1 MTRTDINN
9 NKEGSTSSVNA
20 ASKFVIRDI
29 VLKKKNP
36 QLKLEKYFEVKKKP
50 RINQAIRRNFQG
62 FPLSECCYEEEIG
75 DFVYCPLHHLA
86 TITTRIGRRQER
98 RKDSAMNACCPRAL

>member
-9 NKEGSTSSVNA
+9 NKEGGTSSVNA

-36 QLKLEKYFEVKKKP
+36 QQKLEKYFEVKKKP

-75 DFVYCPLHHLA
+75 NFVYCPPCS
-86 TITTRIGRRQER
+86 ITTRRGRRQEL
-98 RKDSAMNACCPRAL
+98 RKDSAIT